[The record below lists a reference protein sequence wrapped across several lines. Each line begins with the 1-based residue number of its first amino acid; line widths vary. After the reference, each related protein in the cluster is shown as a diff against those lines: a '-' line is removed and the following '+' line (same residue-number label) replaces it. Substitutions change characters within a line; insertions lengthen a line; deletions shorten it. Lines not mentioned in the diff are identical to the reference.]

1 MQLFYR
7 TPETNDPGRFV
18 SLMPVD
24 SPPRI
29 RIMAM
34 TPDAGAMLMVQGQVG
49 RTTVV
54 ECSSDLVHWT
64 PISTNVM
71 PATVCPTCR
80 SVYVTDAAAKGL
92 VRRFYRVFELPYNTI
107 TR

>member
-1 MQLFYR
+1 MQLFYT

-18 SLMPVD
+18 SLVPAD
-24 SPPRI
+24 PPPTI

-34 TPDAGAMLMVQGQVG
+34 TSDAGAMLMVQGQVG

-71 PATVCPTCR
+71 PATVCPTCP
-80 SVYVTDAAAKGL
+80 SVYVTDAAAKRL
-92 VRRFYRVFELPYNTI
+92 VRRFYRVFELPYDTI